1 MSVTKEL
8 IKKEKDLVQ
17 AGQVRDLHLNRE
29 GTFIRAYDWSAWLA
43 CKYLHDF
50 KVNKRTFK
58 GIDEPVAYIGF
69 PETSLEKWIPEGAVQ
84 RLEDEKYLVITLPEL
99 MITDTYEMM
108 SDSYAEW
115 KEALPLTESNSGVR
129 KKGGS
134 KDVGMR
140 EADEALLFSPGV
152 IGEQVHAS
160 ADCKLVVVAFSES
173 AYNITAK
180 NGISMQLR
188 NY

>member
-8 IKKEKDLVQ
+8 IEKEKDLVE
-17 AGQVRDLHLNRE
+17 AGQVRDMHLHRE

-99 MITDTYEMM
+99 MITDTYETMAAA
-108 SDSYAEW
+108 YNEW
-115 KEALPLTESNSGVR
+115 KNADEDGYSGLFHAHRPPAASRHHLATVAADGHSQSGKGHGWALARLCGYGVCGVSHRSNS
-129 KKGGS
+129 
-134 KDVGMR
+134 
-140 EADEALLFSPGV
+140 SP
-152 IGEQVHAS
+152 
-160 ADCKLVVVAFSES
+160 ES
-173 AYNITAK
+173 Y
-180 NGISMQLR
+180 
-188 NY
+188 

>member
-17 AGQVRDLHLNRE
+17 AGQVRDLHLHRE

-58 GIDEPVAYIGF
+58 GIDEPVVYIGF

-140 EADEALLFSPGV
+140 EADDAPAVFAWCHWRTGTCF
-152 IGEQVHAS
+152 G
-160 ADCKLVVVAFSES
+160 
-173 AYNITAK
+173 
-180 NGISMQLR
+180 
-188 NY
+188 